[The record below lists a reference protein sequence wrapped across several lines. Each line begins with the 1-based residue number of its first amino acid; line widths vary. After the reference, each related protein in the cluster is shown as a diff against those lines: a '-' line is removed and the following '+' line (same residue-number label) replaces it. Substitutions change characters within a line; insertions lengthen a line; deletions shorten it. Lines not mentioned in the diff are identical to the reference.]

1 MLSSRKKKRTRNQRF
16 RGGVLNNEI
25 SEGANPLTGAL
36 IGPTEATARGWAWL
50 RAGGIVV
57 GGSALM
63 AVCAHIALPLY
74 FTPVPLTLAPFAV
87 LLLGLLL
94 TPRLAAGTM
103 GATLAQGALGLPVFA
118 PNGMGGLAHLL
129 GPTGG
134 YLMAYPAAAWLVSML
149 WRRSGRGFGA
159 ASLSAA
165 AGNLTILACG
175 ALWLGALTHISAQ
188 LAVTLA
194 VVPFLPGDALKVVA
208 AAALAA
214 GLNRLRRKDA

>member
-1 MLSSRKKKRTRNQRF
+1 MKRTVIRMMDEAAANWATVPYAF
-16 RGGVLNNEI
+16 NK
-25 SEGANPLTGAL
+25 GASGWVSVSFK
-36 IGPTEATARGWAWL
+36 EARG
-50 RAGGIVV
+50 R
-57 GGSALM
+57 SRE
-63 AVCAHIALPLY
+63 
-74 FTPVPLTLAPFAV
+74 F
-87 LLLGLLL
+87 
-94 TPRLAAGTM
+94 
-103 GATLAQGALGLPVFA
+103 
-118 PNGMGGLAHLL
+118 
-129 GPTGG
+129 
-134 YLMAYPAAAWLVSML
+134 AAWLVSML